1 MDAEL
6 LKERTFLEVR
16 LPLWVE
22 RVGVFSDFYVAP
34 DFGFAC
40 IHKARPHRLAIRGA
54 LTRLDRKRPS
64 SIAQGWEAV
73 LLDPIA

>member
-6 LKERTFLEVR
+6 FVERTFDKVR

-22 RVGVFSDFYVAP
+22 WLGILSDFYVAP

-40 IHKARPHRLAIRGA
+40 IHQTHLHRFAFRGA
-54 LTRLDRKRPS
+54 LARLDRKRPS